1 MHGKKLPEAAWHKTS
16 VGGPPLNLTSPWS
29 LGYREDRGAEFDQI
43 LEGRCVRP
51 NFFADQTDR
60 MQNFALMSNSETRL
74 GEVTIPEGST
84 IFTGRG
90 SGSTE
95 LRPDGRSQSDLPHGT
110 T

>member
-1 MHGKKLPEAAWHKTS
+1 VAQDKCR
-16 VGGPPLNLTSPWS
+16 GPSTKPHVPLVARLSGRQRS
-29 LGYREDRGAEFDQI
+29 EFGQI
-43 LEGRCVRP
+43 LEGRYVST
-51 NFFADQTDR
+51 NFFANQTDR

-95 LRPDGRSQSDLPHGT
+95 LRPNGRSQSDLPHGT